1 MSLDIKDTL
10 VRKVIV
16 PDKLIYRS
24 EIFKIIDIHPKFI
37 VKSFVVKTVND
48 KIDIIKVV
56 SPHPN
61 VNPTNKN
68 LCIPHSMRTLPLT
81 ANTIVMIEAILS
93 CFNLDDC
100 YFTPWDEIQYA
111 KWGASECLN
120 RKRNLGLNL
129 IKI

>member
-1 MSLDIKDTL
+1 MMSLEIKDTL

-24 EIFKIIDIHPKFI
+24 EIFRIIDIHPKFI
-37 VKSFVVKTVND
+37 IKSFVIKTVND
-48 KIDIIKVV
+48 KIDLIKVA

-68 LCIPHSMRTLPLT
+68 LCISHSMRTLSLT
-81 ANTIVMIEAILS
+81 PNAIIMIETILS

-100 YFTPWDEIQYA
+100 YFTPWNEIQYT
-111 KWGASECLN
+111 K
-120 RKRNLGLNL
+120 
-129 IKI
+129 

>member
-24 EIFKIIDIHPKFI
+24 EIFRIIDIHPKFI
-37 VKSFVVKTVND
+37 VKNFVVKTVND
-48 KIDIIKVV
+48 KIDIIKV
-56 SPHPN
+56 SNPHPN

-81 ANTIVMIEAILS
+81 ANTIVMIETILS

-100 YFTPWDEIQYA
+100 YFTPWDEIQYT
-111 KWGASECLN
+111 K
-120 RKRNLGLNL
+120 
-129 IKI
+129 